1 MPRGSIIIAGGRPPL
16 PPPLKMIG
24 NFMLT
29 KEFFLVFENCI
40 FWAIYKK
47 KSKYLELRGFM
58 STPKNN
64 FKQEDNF
71 FGIQHTQGD
80 SMALVL
86 SILRFKHRFY
96 ENNTLPYAQNT
107 LWIALWIFI
116 IQFFLTFECFLAKKT
131 KDAKI

>member
-86 SILRFKHRFY
+86 SILRFKQWFS
-96 ENNTLPYAQNT
+96 ENI
-107 LWIALWIFI
+107 WALYTPSFALLQSILCLEHHSRI
-116 IQFFLTFECFLAKKT
+116 LDRNAHDKYYL
-131 KDAKI
+131 